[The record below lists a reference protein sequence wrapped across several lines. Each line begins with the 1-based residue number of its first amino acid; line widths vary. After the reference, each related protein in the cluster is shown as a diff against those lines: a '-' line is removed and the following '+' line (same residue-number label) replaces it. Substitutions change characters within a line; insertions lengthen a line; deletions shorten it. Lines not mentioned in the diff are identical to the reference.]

1 MKGKIWLFTLLII
14 FIANW
19 LIAASSPPGANGSE
33 ASGALPA
40 GDQTGAARESGG
52 VLKGEHARKI
62 LRVYKLLPPEQAAT
76 LIDRLDD
83 GSAEEI
89 MNALDQRTVSRIVPF
104 LNPQR
109 VVKWTKESLAG
120 K

>member
-1 MKGKIWLFTLLII
+1 MKGKIWFFTLLLI

-19 LIAASSPPGANGSE
+19 LIAASSPPGANG
-33 ASGALPA
+33 LQTA
-40 GDQTGAARESGG
+40 GSIPGRDPEITAREPGG
-52 VLKGEHARKI
+52 VLKGERARKV

-83 GSAEEI
+83 SSAEEI

-109 VVKWTKESLAG
+109 VVKWTKESLDG